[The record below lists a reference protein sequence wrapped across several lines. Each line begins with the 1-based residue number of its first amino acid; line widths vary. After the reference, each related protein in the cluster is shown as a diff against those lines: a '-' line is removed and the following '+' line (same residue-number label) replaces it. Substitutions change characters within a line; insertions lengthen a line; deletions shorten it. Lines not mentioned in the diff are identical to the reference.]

1 MDELQ
6 YQIDLLKALN
16 QKLSAECNMYRTLVD
31 TSSNA
36 FFYYCYEED
45 SCQIMGDWGKFF
57 DAQIKNY
64 NDVIKLFPEVRE
76 EDVEPLRD
84 AVYIE
89 EKGLNYFSQEVCK
102 KDGRQWIECE
112 VNLVR
117 DAYGKPLEKLIRFR
131 DITKFKK
138 QNEDLAYMAY
148 YDSLTGLYN
157 RNRFVQE
164 LMNWIRR
171 AFAEK
176 STVSVAFININDFR
190 KINDGIGV
198 LVGDELLQ
206 QFGQFLKELCEDDT
220 MICAH
225 LNADAYC
232 LAIYDPYGERTMQA
246 VYQQIHERLEKPFV
260 LTSGEV
266 SITVSVGVAEYPEA
280 ASTALEL
287 IERAEIVMFKVKHN
301 GQSGIRYFDAP
312 VIHDFLQNALIERK
326 LKNAVYEKEFLLYF
340 QPQYD
345 TQYKKMRGVEALI
358 RWRDEEGRMISPGEF
373 IPIAEKSSLII
384 GIGEWVMEKAISTL
398 AKWKKQFGVSMIMSI
413 NISAV
418 HFAQDGFAHRLIGL
432 VKEYGVSPKEVELEI
447 TETVLVEDFSHI
459 IRKLELLQQYGIQAA
474 IDDFGTGY
482 SSFSYLRSLPIQTI
496 KIDKSFIDAMLKDK
510 AGNIIVESIVD
521 MVNRL
526 GYETIAEGVEEQEQF
541 DYLKKIGCEYIQGY
555 LLGRPMAEEQL
566 EELLEKRVWE

>member
-1 MDELQ
+1 MDEYQ

-16 QKLSAECNMYRTLVD
+16 QKLSGECNMYRALVD

-36 FFYYCYEED
+36 FLYYSYEED
-45 SCQIMGDWGKFF
+45 SCLAMGHWNSFF
-57 DAQIKNY
+57 DVQIKHCSDVVKLFAQI
-64 NDVIKLFPEVRE
+64 RE
-76 EDVEPLRD
+76 EDVAPLRD
-84 AVYIE
+84 AIYIE
-89 EKGLNYFSQEVCK
+89 ENGGSTASQEFCK
-102 KDGRQWIECE
+102 KDGKKWIECE
-112 VNLVR
+112 VNVIR
-117 DAYGKPLEKLIRFR
+117 DAYGKPKEKLLRFR

-138 QNEDLAYMAY
+138 QNDDLAYMAY

-164 LMNWIRR
+164 LMRWIQR
-171 AFAEK
+171 AFREK
-176 STVSVAFININDFR
+176 TTISVAFININDFR

-206 QFGQFLKELCEDDT
+206 QFAQFLQDLCTDDT

-232 LAIYDPYGERTMQA
+232 LAIYDPFGERTMEA
-246 VYQQIHERLEKPFV
+246 VYQKIHERLEKPFV
-260 LTSGEV
+260 LTSGAV
-266 SITVSVGVAEYPEA
+266 SITASVGVAEYPEA
-280 ASTALEL
+280 AETALEL
-287 IERAEIVMFKVKHN
+287 IERAEIVMFKVKHG

-312 VIHDFLQNALIERK
+312 IIQDFLQNALIEHK
-326 LKNAVYEKEFLLYF
+326 LKSAVFEKEFLLYF

-345 TQYKKMRGVEALI
+345 TKEKRLRGVEALI
-358 RWRDEEGRMISPGEF
+358 RWRDEDGRMISPGEF

-384 GIGEWVMEKAISTL
+384 NIGEWVMEKAISTL
-398 AKWKKQFGVSMIMSI
+398 AQWKKKFGISLVMSI

-418 HFAQDGFAHRLIGL
+418 HFAQDGFAHRLIQL
-432 VKEYGVSPKEVELEI
+432 VKKYGVAPKEIELEI
-447 TETVLVEDFSHI
+447 TETVLVDDFEHI
-459 IRKLELLQQYGIQAA
+459 IKKLELLREYGIQAA

-496 KIDKSFIDAMLKDK
+496 KIDKSFIDAMLEDK
-510 AGNIIVESIVD
+510 AGNIIVESIVN

-526 GYETIAEGVEEQEQF
+526 GYETIAEGVEQQEQF

-555 LLGRPMAEEQL
+555 LLAKPMPEEKL
-566 EELLEKRVWE
+566 EELLEKQVWE